1 MSIAADS
8 ADVRLT
14 DAQRAELQKRIE
26 EDDANPDDVTPWE
39 KSKLQTLARRV
50 DSQWHQEPSLKGT
63 SVFKKPRKA

>member
-8 ADVRLT
+8 AAVRLT

-39 KSKLQTLARRV
+39 QVKASTLARGV
-50 DSQWHQEPSLKGT
+50 DSQWHRKPSLKGT
-63 SVFKKPRKA
+63 RRL